1 MMSCSLTSRLIYDVR
16 IRRFEPPSRRDDI
29 PPRRASIL
37 CGRLKTVQAES
48 HMPTTGPKKVSVSSP
63 GRADGHHLG
72 RGCSYSGPSPAR
84 SSASPSP
91 AAARLV
97 RIEQPAPLAQ
107 QRSSPSKPSLS
118 TSLVHE
124 GQTGGPGM
132 PGRGPANVVGALPP
146 PPRPRRLARL
156 HHHHH
161 RGRPFF
167 FVVFIRGVEEQQPAA

>member
-1 MMSCSLTSRLIYDVR
+1 MR
-16 IRRFEPPSRRDDI
+16 
-29 PPRRASIL
+29 PRQ
-37 CGRLKTVQAES
+37 TVQAES
-48 HMPTTGPKKVSVSSP
+48 HMSTTGPKKVSVSSP

-97 RIEQPAPLAQ
+97 RIEQPVPLAQ
-107 QRSSPSKPSLS
+107 AAFVPVVVHVH
-118 TSLVHE
+118 VHE

-146 PPRPRRLARL
+146 PPPPRRLARL

-167 FVVFIRGVEEQQPAA
+167 FCCVHSWSRGAAAGSVAQRRMTLDPGETKWTAASLSVVPERSCCG

>member
-1 MMSCSLTSRLIYDVR
+1 MRPPQNRSSRVAHV
-16 IRRFEPPSRRDDI
+16 DD
-29 PPRRASIL
+29 RT
-37 CGRLKTVQAES
+37 K
-48 HMPTTGPKKVSVSSP
+48 PKKVSISSP

-107 QRSSPSKPSLS
+107 AAFVPVVVHVH
-118 TSLVHE
+118 VHE

-156 HHHHH
+156 HHLYH
-161 RGRPFF
+161 RAAIRFF
-167 FVVFIRGVEEQQPAA
+167 FCCVHSWSRGAAAGSEAQRRMTLDPGETKWTAASLSVVPERSCCG